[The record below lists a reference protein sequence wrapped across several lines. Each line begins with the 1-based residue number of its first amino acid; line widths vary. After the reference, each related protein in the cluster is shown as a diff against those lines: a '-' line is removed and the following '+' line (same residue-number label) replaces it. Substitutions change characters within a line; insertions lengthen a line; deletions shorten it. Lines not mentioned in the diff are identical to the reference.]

1 MCILLSDWVVKFL
14 SVRLLGCFLDDFKV
28 KRGRVA
34 AIASGSHT
42 SRDEQKAR
50 ELNVFGGRRLGD
62 IKSGWESEMCN
73 SMVSYEKENNKSLE
87 TGRKQM
93 VNEKW

>member
-50 ELNVFGGRRLGD
+50 TKCFCGRMVGD

-73 SMVSYEKENNKSLE
+73 SMVSYEKENIKSLE